1 MCPNNSAEDV
11 RLSPAT
17 IAVHGGERTDEQQ
30 FGAVVSPVFHSA
42 TFAFENFE
50 EMRRYARGEL
60 PEAYFYSR
68 YANPTV
74 AEAER
79 KIAEL
84 EGAEACVVTSSGSA
98 ATFCALA
105 TLCEAGDEVVACDS
119 VYGGTIKLLTKVLN
133 RFGIRSRFITLD
145 EIPRL
150 PELSGERSRVFWF
163 ESPANPLNRIVDLQ
177 LATEVSRKAG
187 LFSVV
192 DNTFASPVLQ
202 QPIAYGIDAVMHSAT
217 KYLGGHSDLTAGAVA
232 GSKDFIDRVRQTS
245 VMVGTTLDPA
255 AAYLLSRGMKTLDV
269 RVRRSCEN
277 ALLLAQ
283 ALRQHPKV
291 ARVYYPGLEDDPGH
305 ALAKQ
310 QMKAFGGIVA
320 LDLVGGE
327 PEVEALFN
335 SLRLVRTAPS
345 LGGVETLASYPL
357 YSSHAGFSGEQ
368 LKAAGVSAATVRF
381 AVGIEAAE
389 DMISDIIRALDKI

>member
-1 MCPNNSAEDV
+1 MSSNNSEDLK
-11 RLSPAT
+11 LSPAT
-17 IAVHGGERTDEQQ
+17 IAVHGGEQPDEQP

-84 EGAEACVVTSSGSA
+84 EGAEAAVVTSSGSA
-98 ATFCALA
+98 ATFCTLA
-105 TLCEAGDEVVACDS
+105 TLCETGDEVIACDS
-119 VYGGTIKLLTKVLN
+119 IYGGTVKLLTRVLN
-133 RFGIRSRFITLD
+133 RFGIRSRFISLD
-145 EIPRL
+145 EIPNL

-163 ESPANPLNRIVDLQ
+163 ESPANPLNRIVDLR
-177 LATEVSRKAG
+177 LAAEVSRKAG
-187 LFSVV
+187 LFSVI

-202 QPIAYGIDAVMHSAT
+202 RPIACGINAVMHSAT
-217 KYLGGHSDLTAGAVA
+217 KYLGGHSDLTAGAVT

-245 VMVGTTLDPA
+245 VRVGTTLDPA

-269 RVRRSCEN
+269 RVRRSCDN
-277 ALLLAQ
+277 ALQLAQ
-283 ALRQHPKV
+283 ALREHPKV
-291 ARVYYPGLEDDPGH
+291 ASVYYPGLEDDPGH
-305 ALAKQ
+305 TVAKR
-310 QMKAFGGIVA
+310 QMEAFGGIVA
-320 LDLVGGE
+320 IDLAGSE
-327 PEVEALFN
+327 AEVEKLFN
-335 SLRLVRTAPS
+335 SLLLVRTAPS

-357 YSSHAGFSGEQ
+357 YSSHAGFSDEQ

-389 DMISDIIRALDKI
+389 DIIADITQALDKI

>member
-1 MCPNNSAEDV
+1 MSQDQSINLK
-11 RLSPAT
+11 LSPAT
-17 IAVHGGERTDEQQ
+17 VAVHGGEQTDEQQ

-42 TFAFENFE
+42 TFTFQDFD

-84 EGAEACVVTSSGSA
+84 ERAEACVVTSSGSA

-105 TLCEAGDEVVACDS
+105 TLCEVGDEVIACDS
-119 VYGGTIKLLTKVLN
+119 VYGGTTKLLTKVLS
-133 RFGIRSRFITLD
+133 RFGIRSRFIALN
-145 EIPRL
+145 EIARL
-150 PELSGERSRVFWF
+150 PELAGERSRVFWF

-177 LATEVSRKAG
+177 LAAEVSRKAG
-187 LFSVV
+187 LFSVI

-202 QPIAYGIDAVMHSAT
+202 QPIAHGIDAVMHSAT

-232 GSKDFIDRVRQTS
+232 GSKEFIDRVRQTS

-269 RVRRSCEN
+269 RVRRCCDN
-277 ALLLAQ
+277 AMLLAQ

-291 ARVYYPGLEDDPGH
+291 ERVYYPGLEDDPGH
-305 ALAKQ
+305 NIAKR

-320 LDLVGGE
+320 IDLRGGE
-327 PEVEALFN
+327 QDVEKLFD
-335 SLRLVRTAPS
+335 SLKLLRTAPS
-345 LGGVETLASYPL
+345 LGGVETLVSYPL
-357 YSSHAGFSGEQ
+357 YSSHAGFSDEQ

-389 DMISDIIRALDKI
+389 DIIADITQALGSF